1 MRFWRDQTIVAAICA
16 AAGFWLLAV
25 GSRPCVASSSLPGT
39 CLLSWPDWVFSF
51 SGAIFGGRLFLW
63 FFMSQTKEKYL
74 RQWIETLER
83 ATGLKWFSGLM
94 KWWFVVGMRD
104 DKSNA

>member
-16 AAGFWLLAV
+16 AAGLWLLTV
-25 GSRPCVASSSLPGT
+25 GSWPCAASSNLSGM
-39 CLLSWPDWVFSF
+39 CSFSWPKWVFAF
-51 SGAIFGGRLFLW
+51 SWGIFGGRLFLW
-63 FFMSQTKEKYL
+63 FFMSQRKEKNL
-74 RQWIETLER
+74 RQWFDAVEQ
-83 ATGLKWFSGLM
+83 ATGIKWVSAML